1 MSEKNTKLKKEK
13 KIITLSDIWKIIKQ
27 NWIIIVS
34 ITLGLTVLG
43 IIFAFAAKKNQ
54 YRAQSSIIVQIRYES
69 TTPTDNVNLTDS
81 LRYVYTV
88 SDLIVE
94 PYTLKPIA
102 KAHNMTLGELQAE
115 VETSCSDTS
124 SLIRI
129 YVTDESPSRAIA
141 LCQDI
146 TAAIV
151 AESNDNDDTTHED
164 LLCDII
170 QKTMPIEKDD
180 AVLIGPNRFFY
191 IFLSFVI
198 GLVLALVVI
207 LIKEFSSTKFKTK
220 EEVEDIGLPVIGI
233 LHDKKELEQA
243 PGDND
248 LVPNNVNSLE
258 PYNRIINSIRYSNF
272 SKEMKTIMI
281 TSTGTEEIKST
292 TIANLAY
299 CCANN
304 GKRVCIIDL
313 DVRKPRIHR
322 IFNVER
328 EKGIVD
334 FFDGKIEYEDMVKH
348 TEFGVDVI
356 TCGKKIDNP
365 VVLLESDNLKALF
378 EALQEEYDYIFVDTP
393 PVMVCGDAI
402 VISSLCDGAIYNVA
416 MNQFRRTDVKEAI
429 NTLLE
434 ANVNVIGLNITK
446 FKGDKEK
453 DRYQYDFHQYYQNP
467 Q

>member
-1 MSEKNTKLKKEK
+1 MGEKNTKLKKEK
-13 KIITLSDIWKIIKQ
+13 KIITLSDIWKIIKH
-27 NWIIIVS
+27 NWIIILSV
-34 ITLGLTVLG
+34 TLGLTIIG
-43 IIFAFAAKKNQ
+43 IIYAFAAKKNQ
-54 YRAQSSIIVQIRYES
+54 YRAQSSIIVQIRYDS
-69 TTPTDNVNLTDS
+69 TSASDDVDLTNS

-102 KAHNMTLGELQAE
+102 KAHNMTLAELQGE
-115 VETSCSDTS
+115 VETSCSETS

-129 YVTDESPSRAIA
+129 YVTDASPTRAIA

-151 AESNDNDDTTHED
+151 AESNDNDDSTKED

-170 QKTMPIEKDD
+170 QKTMPVEKED

-191 IFLSFVI
+191 IFFAFVI
-198 GLVLALVVI
+198 GLVASLFVI
-207 LIKEFSSTKFKTK
+207 LVKEFSSTKFKTK

-233 LHDKKELEQA
+233 LHDKKELELA

-248 LVPNNVNSLE
+248 LVPNNVNSFE
-258 PYNRIINSIRYSNF
+258 PYNRIINSIRYSDF

-304 GKRVCIIDL
+304 GKRTCIIDL

-334 FFDGKIEYEDMVKH
+334 FFDEKIEYEDMVKH

-365 VVLLESDNLKALF
+365 VVLLESENLKALF
-378 EALQEEYDYIFVDTP
+378 EALKEEYDYIFVDTP

-416 MNQFRRTDVKEAI
+416 MNQFRRQDVKEAI
-429 NTLLE
+429 NTLVE
-434 ANVNVIGLNITK
+434 ASVNIIGVNITK